1 MVFPAHSVYLPFSLR
16 LTWCLFSSHVPR
28 WLLLLSAGACLLLS
42 GVTCTELDVVTCG
55 SVLKLQNVKFNSRL
69 HSHDVKYGSGSG
81 QQSVTGV
88 EGVDDHNSYWQVKG
102 KHGTSCKRGEHIK
115 CGSTIR
121 LMHVNTRRNLHSH
134 VYSSHLSNGQEV
146 SAYGEDG
153 VGDRGDDW
161 AVTCSTGSWKRDGE
175 VRFKHAQTEVYL
187 TISGHMYGRPI
198 HGQLEVKGD
207 GSAGYNTLWKSAEG
221 VFIKPTETKTSSRP
235 SDEL

>member
-1 MVFPAHSVYLPFSLR
+1 MVFPPPFRPPFLLACSL
-16 LTWCLFSSHVPR
+16 WSHVPR
-28 WLLLLSAGACLLLS
+28 CLLVFCTCLVLLLGN
-42 GVTCTELDVVTCG
+42 VTCTELDVVTCG
-55 SVLKLQNVKFNSRL
+55 SVLKLQNIKFSSRL

-115 CGSTIR
+115 CGTTIR

-146 SAYGEDG
+146 SAYGENG
-153 VGDRGDDW
+153 FGDHGDDW
-161 AVTCSTGSWKRDGE
+161 TVSCSTGTWKRDGE
-175 VRFKHAQTEVYL
+175 VRFKHVQTEVYL

-207 GSAGYNTLWKSAEG
+207 SPSGYNTLWKSAEG
-221 VFIKPTETKTSSRP
+221 VFIKPTEAKTLTMPR
-235 SDEL
+235 DEF

>member
-1 MVFPAHSVYLPFSLR
+1 MVFPSSLSPSFNAACR
-16 LTWCLFSSHVPR
+16 LLFSHVPR
-28 WLLLLSAGACLLLS
+28 YVCALTACAFLLLS
-42 GVTCTELDVVTCG
+42 GVSCTELDVVTCG
-55 SVLKLQNVKFNSRL
+55 SVLKLQNIKFSSRL

-88 EGVDDHNSYWQVKG
+88 ESVDDHNSYWQVKG
-102 KHGTSCKRGEHIK
+102 KHGTACKRGEYVK

-146 SAYGEDG
+146 SAYGDNG
-153 VGDRGDDW
+153 VGDHGDDW
-161 AVTCSTGSWKRDGE
+161 TVSCSTGNWKRDAE

-207 GSAGYNTLWKSAEG
+207 GSSGYNTLWKSAEG
-221 VFIKPTETKTSSRP
+221 VFIKPTETKP
-235 SDEL
+235 PNHPNHDEF